1 MDATARFVAIV
12 AVAAF
17 VTERIVAVIDYLI
30 NAVRASRIPHA
41 GGAEAPPR
49 EWRKLVFFFIAA
61 IIAYVVVNVANLR
74 LLNVLQVDKNVHP
87 LVDFWLT
94 WLVVVAGA
102 DRVRS
107 MLGGGG
113 GGSDDASQDRS
124 DTPVVHLQI
133 DGGEVRELKRV
144 Q

>member
-30 NAVRASRIPHA
+30 NMARGSGVPATS
-41 GGAEAPPR
+41 GAQAPPR
-49 EWRKLVFFFIAA
+49 EWRKLVLFFIAA
-61 IIAYVVVNVANLR
+61 LIAYVVVEVAHLR
-74 LLNVLQVDKNVHP
+74 LLAVLQVGNVNP

-113 GGSDDASQDRS
+113 GGDDASQDRS
-124 DTPVVHLQI
+124 DTPVVHVQI

>member
-30 NAVRASRIPHA
+30 NAVRASRTPA
-41 GGAEAPPR
+41 TGAAQDTGKQ
-49 EWRKLVFFFIAA
+49 WRKLVLFFIGAV
-61 IIAYVVVNVANLR
+61 IAYVVVDVAHLR
-74 LLNVLQVDKNVHP
+74 LLSVLQVGNVHP

-94 WLVVVAGA
+94 WLVVLAGA

-107 MLGGGG
+107 MLGGDGG
-113 GGSDDASQDRS
+113 GGSSQDRS
-124 DTPVVHLQI
+124 DTPVVHVQV

-144 Q
+144 H

>member
-1 MDATARFVAIV
+1 
-12 AVAAF
+12 
-17 VTERIVAVIDYLI
+17 
-30 NAVRASRIPHA
+30 
-41 GGAEAPPR
+41 
-49 EWRKLVFFFIAA
+49 VFFFIAA
-61 IIAYVVVNVANLR
+61 LIAYLVVVFANLR
-74 LLNVLQVDKNVHP
+74 LLKVLQVDNKYP
-87 LVDFWLT
+87 LVDPWLT

-113 GGSDDASQDRS
+113 SGGDAPSQDRA
-124 DTPVVHLQI
+124 DTPVVHFQI

>member
-30 NAVRASRIPHA
+30 NMVRGSGVPANV
-41 GGAEAPPR
+41 GAQAPPR
-49 EWRKLVFFFIAA
+49 EWRKLALFFIAA
-61 IIAYVVVNVANLR
+61 LIAYVVVEVAHLR
-74 LLNVLQVDKNVHP
+74 LLTVLQVGNVDP
-87 LVDFWLT
+87 RVDFWLT

-107 MLGGGG
+107 MLGGDG

-124 DTPVVHLQI
+124 DTPVVHVQI
-133 DGGEVRELKRV
+133 DGGEARELKRV

>member
-30 NAVRASRIPHA
+30 TLARASVARPA
-41 GGAEAPPR
+41 GDAPQPAR

-61 IIAYVVVNVANLR
+61 VIAYVVVEVANLR

-113 GGSDDASQDRS
+113 GGGEESQDSS
-124 DTPVVHLQI
+124 DTPVVHVQI

>member
-30 NAVRASRIPHA
+30 NMVRGS
-41 GGAEAPPR
+41 GAPANGSAQAPR
-49 EWRKLVFFFIAA
+49 DWRKPVLFFIAA
-61 IIAYVVVNVANLR
+61 LIAYVVVDVANLR
-74 LLNVLQVDKNVHP
+74 LLTVLQVGNVNP

-107 MLGGGG
+107 MLGGGDG
-113 GGSDDASQDRS
+113 GGEASQDRS
-124 DTPVVHLQI
+124 DTPVVHVQI

-144 Q
+144 H